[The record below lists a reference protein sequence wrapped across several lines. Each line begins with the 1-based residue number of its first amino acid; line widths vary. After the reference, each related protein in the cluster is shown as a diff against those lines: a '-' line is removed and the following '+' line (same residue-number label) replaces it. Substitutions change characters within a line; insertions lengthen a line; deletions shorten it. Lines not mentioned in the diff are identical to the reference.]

1 MATFTLRQL
10 IDQAATKVGALA
22 AGQTLQVEDLDA
34 FTTFATALI
43 DQLAE
48 DEILT
53 IADTDSIPAAWTPYL
68 ASLLANLAG
77 PDYGVAFS
85 TDAKAANEAILRRLV
100 RSKETFEAQQ
110 TNYF

>member
-1 MATFTLRQL
+1 MAFFTLRQL

-34 FTTFATALI
+34 FNTFATSLF

-48 DEILT
+48 DEIWFISNKDEL
-53 IADTDSIPAAWTPYL
+53 PASLCPYL

-77 PDYGVAFS
+77 PDYGVPFS

-100 RSKETFEAQQ
+100 RSKDASEPQ
-110 TNYF
+110 TVNYY